1 MDHYRVKDSTV
12 KLELA
17 SQPWNFF
24 RVLVY
29 ESVQAWLMVQSGC
42 SSRLRNNSTRKS
54 MALACKILSKQK
66 SHTWHADQVATRS
79 DKTKRN
85 TSWATEAHLC
95 SLRNLLRS
103 CFELLPEPWCTN
115 VHTLMDLN
123 NTCFPVS
130 NRRGSSQVK
139 LKRKKQLGTPRAP
152 EVKRTKQEAHQS
164 KVAIDMNYHNIDNW
178 KTTLTPLPSIYQHK
192 RMEDNLW
199 MILV

>member
-1 MDHYRVKDSTV
+1 MWIEFHHLYGSLYRVKDSTV

-54 MALACKILSKQK
+54 MALTCKILSKQK
-66 SHTWHADQVATRS
+66 SHTWHADQVAMRS
-79 DKTKRN
+79 DNKKKLS

-103 CFELLPEPWCTN
+103 CFELLPEPCCTS
-115 VHTLMDLN
+115 VHTLLVLK

-130 NRRGSSQVK
+130 DRRGSSQVK
-139 LKRKKQLGTPRAP
+139 LKEK
-152 EVKRTKQEAHQS
+152 
-164 KVAIDMNYHNIDNW
+164 
-178 KTTLTPLPSIYQHK
+178 
-192 RMEDNLW
+192 
-199 MILV
+199 